1 MVCGF
6 FAQTSNELPVNSGYD
21 GLFSSAMSLLLQAD
35 SDLWGIVAVSL
46 KVSLTAL
53 LIALVPAFLLAY
65 AMVWN
70 KRFPRKAMLL
80 MMRTMQSFPTVV
92 IGLILYLLLSREGV
106 LGNLELLFTTD
117 AMIAAQVLLAF
128 PILVTLAFSG
138 FFGLQQEA
146 METAITLG
154 MGRGQRLLLMSW
166 ECRLSLVTALV
177 TALARIITE
186 VGCSM
191 MVGGNILYV
200 TRNIPTAI
208 ALETAKGNFA
218 QGVALGIVMLV
229 MALCLNFIMSA
240 LDGQR
245 RVGHHESRA

>member
-1 MVCGF
+1 M
-6 FAQTSNELPVNSGYD
+6 SNDYD
-21 GLFSSAMSLLLQAD
+21 QLLVSALGLLLQAD
-35 SDLWGIVAVSL
+35 SELWGIVAVSL

-53 LIALVPAFLLAY
+53 LIALVPAIFLAY
-65 AMVWN
+65 TMVWA
-70 KRFPRKAMLL
+70 RGFPRKTMLL
-80 MMRTMQSFPTVV
+80 VMRTLQSFPTVV
-92 IGLILYLLLSREGV
+92 IGLILYLALSRQGFF
-106 LGNLELLFTTD
+106 GHLELLFTTK
-117 AMIAAQVLLAF
+117 AMIIAQVLLAF

-138 FFGLQQEA
+138 FFSLQNKA

-154 MGRGQRLLLMSW
+154 MGRWSRLLLMAW

-218 QGVALGIVMLV
+218 QGVALGIVMLT
-229 MALCLNFIMSA
+229 MALCLNFVMSS

-245 RVGHHESRA
+245 PGGHYEGRA